1 MKNSQ
6 ETGWALLLLGTAL
19 LLVQALPGHCWPD
32 NAGLLAIFS
41 QPVKREAAAER
52 LAWREWQ
59 GHGTATLMALRVPRP
74 LPDAPQ
80 P

>member
-6 ETGWALLLLGTAL
+6 ETGWTLLLLGTAL
-19 LLVQALPGHCWPD
+19 LLVQALPPRYWPD
-32 NAGLLAIFS
+32 NACLRVLFS
-41 QPVKREAAAER
+41 HSVKGEAAAER

-59 GHGTATLMALRVPRP
+59 DHGAATRMALRVARP
-74 LPDAPQ
+74 QPDAPQ